1 MPEGARPEAG
11 VVDGSVAAGTRR
23 VDAPGLVAVA
33 LATAVAGRHAGALAL
48 VAVASAAVVAVA
60 AGGHV
65 GALGPVAVAAG
76 RRAAAPGPVAVV
88 PVAVVAVGAHAGALA
103 PVAVAAVVGL
113 AVAPALDGRGA
124 LCPLEHAVQ
133 THAAHVIARV
143 TNSAART
150 VAPGVVAPQGQPAL

>member
-65 GALGPVAVAAG
+65 GALVAA
-76 RRAAAPGPVAVV
+76 
-88 PVAVVAVGAHAGALA
+88 AVG
-103 PVAVAAVVGL
+103 AVVGL